1 VKPSELLINQRSEGF
16 SLPAPIALCPYFA
29 HTGDT
34 VTSTQGDSTPPH
46 HNGGK
51 APVQD
56 LLKDGGMTETETIAL
71 VAFFFGLMIFAVL
84 FIFSWAIYH
93 RPKYHSLTVT
103 KRNLTRDAAGQ
114 MSFSQHPVDDDEAKA
129 VLEIV
134 DALIT
139 CRRSYGPLTKR
150 ALYLSIVA
158 VALFCVMFNPY
169 PVWMRVGVGFAV
181 VVVVL
186 LLVFAALKPLR
197 NAFRTNKLLTVH
209 FEEWAKD
216 HPEYSEKAPKSRRR
230 QDETAQSYISSEP
243 SASSYAAPLPI
254 QPSEHPTASGTSWSS
269 SHDDDSE
276 QRPWQ

>member
-1 VKPSELLINQRSEGF
+1 
-16 SLPAPIALCPYFA
+16 
-29 HTGDT
+29 
-34 VTSTQGDSTPPH
+34 
-46 HNGGK
+46 
-51 APVQD
+51 
-56 LLKDGGMTETETIAL
+56 MTETETIAL

-103 KRNLTRDAAGQ
+103 KRNLTRDTAGQ

-158 VALFCVMFNPY
+158 VALFCIMFNPY
-169 PVWMRVGVGFAV
+169 PVWMRIGVGFAV

-197 NAFRTNKLLTVH
+197 NAFRTNKSLTVH
-209 FEEWAKD
+209 FEEWAKE
-216 HPEYSEKAPKSRRR
+216 HPEYSEKAPKSRH

-254 QPSEHPTASGTSWSS
+254 QPSEHPTTSGTSWSS